1 MKQSAVRARIRQ
13 LCCLGLP
20 GELLIGALLPAI
32 RELVPSD
39 SAAFFWVDSRGEMQ
53 NLYAERMLPAD
64 LQTLYFERYYDGQ
77 EASFRR
83 AFLERAAS
91 PEGVVATSADGDLTK
106 TGYYNEILKRLD
118 AHHVLYG
125 IVREQGAA
133 LGQLSLYRPMDAPA
147 FTPRERADLASVM
160 RYVAH
165 GVATGLSQLPATDAF
180 TFEDSDQEAM
190 LVTDRSGA
198 IRHGSE
204 TARRLLLLAT
214 TSEINPAS
222 LKAAVNQRASA
233 ALNALCERL
242 DAVARGDDSAPPVL
256 SLDTKWGRHVLRAYW
271 LDDDYDAPDALIG
284 VRIQRQ
290 EPMILRFVHAMAR
303 LPLSPQQREI
313 AILLAQGKSS
323 QEMAAGLGISE
334 NTVAY
339 HIKQLFMKLDVHD
352 RAAALKRITGRA
364 PGAASAAS

>member
-1 MKQSAVRARIRQ
+1 M
-13 LCCLGLP
+13 CCIGIP
-20 GELLIGALLPAI
+20 GELLMASLLPAL

-39 SAAFFWVDSRGEMQ
+39 SAAFFWVDSRGEMR
-53 NLYAERMLPAD
+53 NLYAERMLPSD
-64 LQTLYFERYYDGQ
+64 VMSLYFERYYEGR

-91 PEGVVATSADGDLTK
+91 PEGIVATSADGELRK
-106 TGYYNEILKRLD
+106 SEYYNEILKRLD

-133 LGQLSLYRPMDAPA
+133 LGQLSLYRPLDAPA

-165 GVATGLSQLPATDAF
+165 GIAGDDTRSSPEPL
-180 TFEDSDQEAM
+180 TFQDSEDEAM
-190 LVTDRSGA
+190 LVIDRKGA
-198 IRHGSE
+198 IKHGSE
-204 TARRLLLLAT
+204 KARRLLLLAT
-214 TSEINPAS
+214 TSDINPES
-222 LKAAVNQRASA
+222 LKAAVNERAA
-233 ALNALCERL
+233 NALRTLASRL
-242 DAVARGDDSAPPVL
+242 DAIERGEEPLPPVM

-271 LDDDYDAPDALIG
+271 LDDDHEAADALVG

-290 EPMILRFVHAMAR
+290 EPMILRFVEAMGH

-313 AILLAQGKSS
+313 ALMIAQGQSN
-323 QEMAAGLGISE
+323 QEIAEGLGVTG

-339 HIKQLFMKLDVHD
+339 HIKQLFLKLDVHD
-352 RAAALKRITGRA
+352 RAGAVERITGGRRA
-364 PGAASAAS
+364 GSAGLEGA

>member
-53 NLYAERMLPAD
+53 NLYAERMLPSD
-64 LQTLYFERYYDGQ
+64 VQTLYFERYYDGQ

-91 PEGVVATSADGDLTK
+91 PEGVVATSADGDLIK
-106 TGYYNEILKRLD
+106 TDYYNEILKRLD

-147 FTPRERADLASVM
+147 FTPHERTDLASVM

-165 GVATGLSQLPATDAF
+165 GVATGLTLPSASDAF

-222 LKAAVNQRASA
+222 LKAALNQRASA

-242 DAVARGDDSAPPVL
+242 DAVAHGDDSTPPVVT
-256 SLDTKWGRHVLRAYW
+256 LDTKWGRHVLRAYW

-339 HIKQLFMKLDVHD
+339 HIKQLFAKLDVHD

-364 PGAASAAS
+364 PGAASAAG